1 MSAMGS
7 QGQEIA
13 QIGGPADA
21 QLAPFISVAD
31 RVRKIEASLIA
42 TLTSNNLKQETIAKL
57 SDAGITTTPLFCNIC
72 STPEELR
79 EFLKEGVGMNL
90 ADFKGD
96 FLEAAN
102 VLGA

>member
-13 QIGGPADA
+13 QIGGQADV
-21 QLAPFISVAD
+21 QLAPFVSVTD

-57 SDAGITTTPLFCNIC
+57 
-72 STPEELR
+72 
-79 EFLKEGVGMNL
+79 
-90 ADFKGD
+90 
-96 FLEAAN
+96 
-102 VLGA
+102 